1 MHWLPL
7 TLICAF
13 CLASADAATK
23 RWLQDYS
30 VQELALIRFTFTGL
44 LITPLMLLTP
54 LPHLPLE
61 FWYWI
66 TALLPAEIIA
76 MLLYMQAIR
85 DHPLSLTLPYMAFT
99 PVFITLTGE
108 LLLGEQ
114 ISAGGFAGILLIVSG
129 AWVLNLESGNQI
141 TWRQLHAP
149 LTAIAR
155 NKGSRLMILA
165 AILYSFT
172 ATGSKAAMQYMPP
185 EQFGPLYF
193 AIVGT
198 VSLALFSL
206 QQPGI
211 GRVIWRRPAATLLI
225 GILMGIMVFTHFIA
239 IQKVE
244 VAYMIAV
251 KRTSL
256 LFGILYGALL
266 FKEQGLTIHLIAGC
280 LMVAGIALIV
290 F

>member
-13 CLASADAATK
+13 CLASADAVTK
-23 RWLQDYS
+23 RWLCDYTA
-30 VQELALIRFTFTGL
+30 QELALIRFTFTGVLMVPLIL
-44 LITPLMLLTP
+44 LNP
-54 LPHLPLE
+54 LPPLPLE

-66 TALLPAEIIA
+66 AALLPAEIIA

-85 DHPLSLTLPYMAFT
+85 DYPLSLTLPYMAFT
-99 PVFITLTGE
+99 PVFIMLTGE

-114 ISAGGFAGILLIVSG
+114 ISAGGFAGILLIVVG
-129 AWVLNLESGNQI
+129 TWVLNLEPGSQI
-141 TWRQLHAP
+141 TWHQLYTP

-155 NKGSRLMILA
+155 NRGSRLMILA
-165 AILYSFT
+165 ATLYSFT

-193 AIVGT
+193 AIVGLVT
-198 VSLALFSL
+198 MILFSL
-206 QQPGI
+206 RQPGI
-211 GRVIWRRPAATLLI
+211 GRAIWRHPGATLLV
-225 GILMGIMVFTHFIA
+225 GLLMGIMVFTHFIA

-244 VAYMIAV
+244 VAYMIAI

-266 FKEQGLTIHLIAGC
+266 FQEQGLTRHLIAGG
-280 LMVAGIALIV
+280 LMVTGIMLIV